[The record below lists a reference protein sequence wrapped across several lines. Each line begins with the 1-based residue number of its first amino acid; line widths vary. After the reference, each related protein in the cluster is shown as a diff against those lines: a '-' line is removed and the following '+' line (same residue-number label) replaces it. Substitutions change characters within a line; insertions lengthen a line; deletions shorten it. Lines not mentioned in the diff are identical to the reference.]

1 MSTDI
6 PAEFKQKIEYAGGV
20 IEAYHPFPRA
30 LHANAGDRIDIYV
43 RVSSQ
48 RDTFLDEGHHVFTFA
63 SAAVRFGWA
72 VVRFPFGHA
81 VVFHE
86 DPAP

>member
-1 MSTDI
+1 
-6 PAEFKQKIEYAGGV
+6 
-20 IEAYHPFPRA
+20 
-30 LHANAGDRIDIYV
+30 
-43 RVSSQ
+43 
-48 RDTFLDEGHHVFTFA
+48 
-63 SAAVRFGWA
+63 VRFGWA